1 MLVRYCAAPTLDVD
15 WRDNTSFA
23 TCSTDKLIYVCRL
36 GLSEPQKSLQGHSDE
51 VNAIKWDPQGVGPVR
66 ACWLCHYNKKGGAK
80 ISEKPPSV
88 LENSKCRQLSVRQLQ
103 MYQHAIHQRSY
114 KLGNQA

>member
-1 MLVRYCAAPTLDVD
+1 MFPACAAPTLDVD

-51 VNAIKWDPQGVGPVR
+51 VNAIKWDPQGMGPAC
-66 ACWLCHYNKKGGAK
+66 ACWLG
-80 ISEKPPSV
+80 
-88 LENSKCRQLSVRQLQ
+88 LRQDITQ
-103 MYQHAIHQRSY
+103 
-114 KLGNQA
+114 

>member
-1 MLVRYCAAPTLDVD
+1 MLKRACCCAAPTLDVD

-51 VNAIKWDPQGVGPVR
+51 VNAIKWDPQGAGPVR
-66 ACWLCHYNKKGGAK
+66 ACWLCREAITHQWARSCTGKAAPNFR
-80 ISEKPPSV
+80 
-88 LENSKCRQLSVRQLQ
+88 LEHLRAGCT
-103 MYQHAIHQRSY
+103 A
-114 KLGNQA
+114 